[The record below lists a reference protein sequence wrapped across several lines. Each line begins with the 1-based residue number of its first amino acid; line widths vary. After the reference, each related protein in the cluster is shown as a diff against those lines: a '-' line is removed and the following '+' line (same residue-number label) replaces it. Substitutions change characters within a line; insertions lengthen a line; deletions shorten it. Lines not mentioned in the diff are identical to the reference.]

1 MNKALTDISGKE
13 VKSMVS
19 SAVTGA
25 VAVRNTSSGTASK
38 SSNTKSKSSDFKSVM
53 AASISKNTSNAGT
66 GSSDSKLGIADDV
79 KSAKD
84 QNTTDTKNTKADT
97 KNTKADTDAVDKKQN
112 AADTGKADK
121 TDKSKQD
128 NKSDEKVNDAVQNVK
143 DTIKEELDVSDEDI
157 AKAMEVLGITDND
170 LLSVVKVTELV
181 SALTGADS
189 ITLITD
195 DDMSGKLTSVLD
207 AVNTAQEDIADV
219 LNTDVDDAVL
229 VVRTDAVVKKDTD
242 ETVVKNTDSSI
253 TDNQS
258 VSETESLS
266 DVLAAKVTAQ
276 GSSKN
281 EESTGEYTGEH
292 TGEHTGE
299 QNHNTQSYGGVA
311 DSIIQSMKDSFAD
324 IVTEDTSRVSEAD
337 IVNQV
342 IDQIKLSSGRELT
355 SIEVML
361 NPERLGS
368 VNVTVTAKNGIL
380 SAQIAAQNEQ
390 VKTALE
396 NQVTALKEN
405 FQNQGIKVEAVEITV
420 MTHQFEAGQNFGQNE
435 SERKQLE
442 QKINKKLNLSD
453 YMDDEDETVSAQD
466 IRRKDSIQN
475 GNSSVEY
482 MA

>member
-53 AASISKNTSNAGT
+53 AASISKNTSNART

-112 AADTGKADK
+112 TADTGKADK

-207 AVNTAQEDIADV
+207 AVNTAQEDIADM

-253 TDNQS
+253 TDNRS

-266 DVLAAKVTAQ
+266 DVLATKVTAQ

-281 EESTGEYTGEH
+281 EESTGEH

-368 VNVTVTAKNGIL
+368 VHVTVTAKNGIL

-435 SERKQLE
+435 SERKQSE

>member
-19 SAVTGA
+19 SAVMGA
-25 VAVRNTSSGTASK
+25 GAVRNTSSGTASK

-66 GSSDSKLGIADDV
+66 GSSDSKLGIADAV
-79 KSAKD
+79 KTAKD

-97 KNTKADTDAVDKKQN
+97 DVVDKKQN

-121 TDKSKQD
+121 TDNSKQD
-128 NKSDEKVNDAVQNVK
+128 NKSDEKVNDVVQNVK

-207 AVNTAQEDIADV
+207 AVNTAQEDIADM

-258 VSETESLS
+258 VSETESVS
-266 DVLAAKVTAQ
+266 NVLAAKVTAQ
-276 GSSKN
+276 GSSKH
-281 EESTGEYTGEH
+281 EES

-368 VNVTVTAKNGIL
+368 VHVTVTAKNGIL

-435 SERKQLE
+435 SERKQSE

>member
-207 AVNTAQEDIADV
+207 AVNTAQEDIADM

-276 GSSKN
+276 GSSKH
-281 EESTGEYTGEH
+281 EESTGEH

-368 VNVTVTAKNGIL
+368 VHVTVTAKNGIL

-435 SERKQLE
+435 SERKQSE

-466 IRRKDSIQN
+466 IRKKDSIQN

>member
-19 SAVTGA
+19 SAVMGA
-25 VAVRNTSSGTASK
+25 GAVRNTSSGTASK

-66 GSSDSKLGIADDV
+66 GSSDSKLGIADAV
-79 KSAKD
+79 KTAKD

-97 KNTKADTDAVDKKQN
+97 DVVDKKQN
-112 AADTGKADK
+112 AADTGKTDK
-121 TDKSKQD
+121 TDNSKQD
-128 NKSDEKVNDAVQNVK
+128 NKSDEKVNDVVQNVK

-207 AVNTAQEDIADV
+207 AVNTAQEDIADM

-266 DVLAAKVTAQ
+266 NVLAAKVTAQ
-276 GSSKN
+276 GSSKH
-281 EESTGEYTGEH
+281 EES

-368 VNVTVTAKNGIL
+368 VHVTVTAKNGIL

-435 SERKQLE
+435 SERKQSE

>member
-19 SAVTGA
+19 SAVMGA
-25 VAVRNTSSGTASK
+25 GAVRNTSSGTASK

-66 GSSDSKLGIADDV
+66 GSSDSKLGIADAV
-79 KSAKD
+79 KTAKD

-97 KNTKADTDAVDKKQN
+97 DVVDKKQN

-128 NKSDEKVNDAVQNVK
+128 NKSDEKVNDVVQNVK

-170 LLSVVKVTELV
+170 LLSVGKVTELV

-207 AVNTAQEDIADV
+207 AVNTAQEDVADM

-242 ETVVKNTDSSI
+242 ETAVKNTDSSI

-258 VSETESLS
+258 VPETESLS

-276 GSSKN
+276 GSSKH
-281 EESTGEYTGEH
+281 EES

-368 VNVTVTAKNGIL
+368 VHVTVTAKNGIL

-435 SERKQLE
+435 SERKQSE

>member
-19 SAVTGA
+19 SAVMGA
-25 VAVRNTSSGTASK
+25 GAVRNTSSGTASK

-66 GSSDSKLGIADDV
+66 GSSDSKLGIADAV
-79 KSAKD
+79 KTAKD

-97 KNTKADTDAVDKKQN
+97 DVVDKKQN

-128 NKSDEKVNDAVQNVK
+128 NKSDEKVNDVVQNVK

-207 AVNTAQEDIADV
+207 AVNTAQEDVADM

-266 DVLAAKVTAQ
+266 NVLAAKVTAQ
-276 GSSKN
+276 GSSKH
-281 EESTGEYTGEH
+281 EES

-368 VNVTVTAKNGIL
+368 VHVTVTAKNGIL

-435 SERKQLE
+435 SERKQSE

>member
-19 SAVTGA
+19 SAVMGA
-25 VAVRNTSSGTASK
+25 GAVRNTSSGTASK

-66 GSSDSKLGIADDV
+66 GSSDSKLGIADAV
-79 KSAKD
+79 KTAKD
-84 QNTTDTKNTKADT
+84 QNTTDTN
-97 KNTKADTDAVDKKQN
+97 NTKADTDAVDKKQN

-128 NKSDEKVNDAVQNVK
+128 NKSDEKVNDVVQNVK

-207 AVNTAQEDIADV
+207 AVNTAQEDIADM

-229 VVRTDAVVKKDTD
+229 VVRTDTVVKKDTD
-242 ETVVKNTDSSI
+242 ETAVKNTDSSI

-276 GSSKN
+276 GSSKH
-281 EESTGEYTGEH
+281 EES

-368 VNVTVTAKNGIL
+368 VHVTVTAKNGIL

-435 SERKQLE
+435 SERKQSE

>member
-19 SAVTGA
+19 SAVMGA
-25 VAVRNTSSGTASK
+25 GAVRNTSSGTASK

-66 GSSDSKLGIADDV
+66 GSSDSKLGIADAV
-79 KSAKD
+79 KTAKD

-97 KNTKADTDAVDKKQN
+97 DVVDKKQN

-121 TDKSKQD
+121 TDNSKQD
-128 NKSDEKVNDAVQNVK
+128 NKSDEKVNDVVQNVK

-207 AVNTAQEDIADV
+207 AVNTAQEDIADM

-242 ETVVKNTDSSI
+242 ETAVKNTDSSI

-276 GSSKN
+276 GSSKH
-281 EESTGEYTGEH
+281 EES

-368 VNVTVTAKNGIL
+368 VHVTVTAKNGIL

-435 SERKQLE
+435 SERKQSE

>member
-53 AASISKNTSNAGT
+53 ASSISKNTSNAGT

-84 QNTTDTKNTKADT
+84 QNTTDT

-207 AVNTAQEDIADV
+207 AVNTAQEDIADM

-281 EESTGEYTGEH
+281 EESTGEH

-368 VNVTVTAKNGIL
+368 VHVTVTAKNGIL

-435 SERKQLE
+435 SERKQSE

>member
-207 AVNTAQEDIADV
+207 AVNTAQEDIADM

-276 GSSKN
+276 GSSKH
-281 EESTGEYTGEH
+281 EESTGEH

-368 VNVTVTAKNGIL
+368 VHVTVTAKNGIL

-435 SERKQLE
+435 SERKQSE

-453 YMDDEDETVSAQD
+453 YMDDEDETVSTQD

>member
-1 MNKALTDISGKE
+1 
-13 VKSMVS
+13 MVS

-84 QNTTDTKNTKADT
+84 QNTTDT

-207 AVNTAQEDIADV
+207 AVNTAQEDIADM

-276 GSSKN
+276 GSSKH
-281 EESTGEYTGEH
+281 EES

-311 DSIIQSMKDSFAD
+311 DSTIQSMKDSFAD

-368 VNVTVTAKNGIL
+368 VHVTVTAKNGIL

-435 SERKQLE
+435 SERKQSE

>member
-19 SAVTGA
+19 SAVMGA
-25 VAVRNTSSGTASK
+25 GAVRNTSSGTASK

-66 GSSDSKLGIADDV
+66 GSSDSKLGIADAV
-79 KSAKD
+79 KTAKD

-97 KNTKADTDAVDKKQN
+97 DVVDKKQN

-121 TDKSKQD
+121 TDNSKQD
-128 NKSDEKVNDAVQNVK
+128 NKSDEKVNDVVQNVK

-189 ITLITD
+189 ITLITN

-207 AVNTAQEDIADV
+207 AVNTAQEDIADM

-276 GSSKN
+276 GSSKH
-281 EESTGEYTGEH
+281 EES

-368 VNVTVTAKNGIL
+368 VHVTVTAKNGIL

-435 SERKQLE
+435 SERKQSE

>member
-19 SAVTGA
+19 SAVMGA
-25 VAVRNTSSGTASK
+25 GAVRNTSSGTASK

-66 GSSDSKLGIADDV
+66 GSSDSKLGIADAV
-79 KSAKD
+79 KTAKD
-84 QNTTDTKNTKADT
+84 QNTTDTN
-97 KNTKADTDAVDKKQN
+97 NTKADTDAVDKKQN

-128 NKSDEKVNDAVQNVK
+128 NKSDEKVNDVVQNVK

-207 AVNTAQEDIADV
+207 AVNTAQEDIADM

-242 ETVVKNTDSSI
+242 ETAVKNTDSSI

-276 GSSKN
+276 GSSKH
-281 EESTGEYTGEH
+281 EESTGEH

-368 VNVTVTAKNGIL
+368 VHVTVTAKNGIL

-435 SERKQLE
+435 SERKQSE

>member
-1 MNKALTDISGKE
+1 
-13 VKSMVS
+13 MVS

-84 QNTTDTKNTKADT
+84 QNTTDT

-207 AVNTAQEDIADV
+207 AVNTAQEDIADM

-281 EESTGEYTGEH
+281 EES

-368 VNVTVTAKNGIL
+368 VHVTVTAKNGIL

-435 SERKQLE
+435 SERKQSE

>member
-19 SAVTGA
+19 SAVMGA
-25 VAVRNTSSGTASK
+25 GAVRNTSSGTASK

-66 GSSDSKLGIADDV
+66 GSSDSKLGIADAV
-79 KSAKD
+79 KTAKD

-97 KNTKADTDAVDKKQN
+97 DVVDKKQN

-128 NKSDEKVNDAVQNVK
+128 NKSDEKVNDVVQNVK

-207 AVNTAQEDIADV
+207 AVNTAQEDVADM

-242 ETVVKNTDSSI
+242 ETAVKNTDSSI

-258 VSETESLS
+258 VPETESLS

-276 GSSKN
+276 GSSKH
-281 EESTGEYTGEH
+281 EES

-342 IDQIKLSSGRELT
+342 INQIKLSSGRELT

-368 VNVTVTAKNGIL
+368 VHVTVTAKNGIL

-435 SERKQLE
+435 SERKQSE

>member
-19 SAVTGA
+19 SAVMGA
-25 VAVRNTSSGTASK
+25 GAVRNTSSGTASK

-66 GSSDSKLGIADDV
+66 GSSDSKLGIADAV
-79 KSAKD
+79 KTAKD
-84 QNTTDTKNTKADT
+84 QNTTDTN
-97 KNTKADTDAVDKKQN
+97 NTKADTDAVGKKQN

-128 NKSDEKVNDAVQNVK
+128 NKSDEKVNDVVQNVK

-207 AVNTAQEDIADV
+207 AVNTAQEDIADM

-242 ETVVKNTDSSI
+242 ETAVKNTDSSI

-276 GSSKN
+276 GSSKH
-281 EESTGEYTGEH
+281 EES

-368 VNVTVTAKNGIL
+368 VHVTVTAKNGIL

-435 SERKQLE
+435 SERKQSE

>member
-19 SAVTGA
+19 SAVMGA
-25 VAVRNTSSGTASK
+25 GAVRNTSSGTASK

-66 GSSDSKLGIADDV
+66 GSSDSKLGIADAV
-79 KSAKD
+79 KTAKD

-97 KNTKADTDAVDKKQN
+97 DVVDKKQN

-121 TDKSKQD
+121 TDNSKQD
-128 NKSDEKVNDAVQNVK
+128 NKSDEKVNDVVQNVK

-157 AKAMEVLGITDND
+157 VKAMEVLGITDND

-207 AVNTAQEDIADV
+207 AVNTAQEDVADM

-242 ETVVKNTDSSI
+242 ETAVKNTDSSI

-276 GSSKN
+276 GSSKH
-281 EESTGEYTGEH
+281 EESTGEH
-292 TGEHTGE
+292 TDE

-368 VNVTVTAKNGIL
+368 VHVTVTAKNGIL

-435 SERKQLE
+435 SERKQSE

>member
-19 SAVTGA
+19 SAVMGA
-25 VAVRNTSSGTASK
+25 GAVRNTSSGTASK

-66 GSSDSKLGIADDV
+66 GSSDSKLGIADAV
-79 KSAKD
+79 KTAKD

-97 KNTKADTDAVDKKQN
+97 DVVDKKQN

-128 NKSDEKVNDAVQNVK
+128 NKSDEKVNDVVQNVK

-207 AVNTAQEDIADV
+207 AVNTAQEDIADM

-266 DVLAAKVTAQ
+266 NVLAAKVTAQ
-276 GSSKN
+276 GSSKH
-281 EESTGEYTGEH
+281 EES

-368 VNVTVTAKNGIL
+368 VHVTVTAKNGIF

-435 SERKQLE
+435 SERKQSE

>member
-1 MNKALTDISGKE
+1 
-13 VKSMVS
+13 MVS
-19 SAVTGA
+19 SAVMGA
-25 VAVRNTSSGTASK
+25 GAVRNTSSGTASK

-66 GSSDSKLGIADDV
+66 GSSDSKLGIADAV
-79 KSAKD
+79 KTAKD

-97 KNTKADTDAVDKKQN
+97 DVVDKKQN

-121 TDKSKQD
+121 TDNSKQD
-128 NKSDEKVNDAVQNVK
+128 NKSDEKVNDVVQNVK

-207 AVNTAQEDIADV
+207 AVNTAQEDVADM
-219 LNTDVDDAVL
+219 LNTAVDDAVL

-242 ETVVKNTDSSI
+242 ETAVKNTDSSI

-276 GSSKN
+276 GSSKH
-281 EESTGEYTGEH
+281 EES

-361 NPERLGS
+361 KPERLGS
-368 VNVTVTAKNGIL
+368 VHVTVTAKNGIL

-435 SERKQLE
+435 SERKQSE

>member
-19 SAVTGA
+19 SAVMGA
-25 VAVRNTSSGTASK
+25 GAVRNTSSGTASK

-66 GSSDSKLGIADDV
+66 GSSDSKLGIADAV
-79 KSAKD
+79 KTAKD
-84 QNTTDTKNTKADT
+84 QNTTDTN
-97 KNTKADTDAVDKKQN
+97 NTKADTDAVDKKQN

-128 NKSDEKVNDAVQNVK
+128 NKSDEKVNDVVQNVK

-207 AVNTAQEDIADV
+207 AVNTAQEDIADM
-219 LNTDVDDAVL
+219 LNTDVDDTVL

-242 ETVVKNTDSSI
+242 ETAVKNTDSSI

-276 GSSKN
+276 GSSKH
-281 EESTGEYTGEH
+281 EES

-368 VNVTVTAKNGIL
+368 VHVTVTAKNGIL

-435 SERKQLE
+435 SERKQSE

>member
-1 MNKALTDISGKE
+1 
-13 VKSMVS
+13 MVS

-207 AVNTAQEDIADV
+207 AVNTAQEDIADM

-276 GSSKN
+276 GSSKH
-281 EESTGEYTGEH
+281 EESTGEH

-368 VNVTVTAKNGIL
+368 VHVTVTAKNGIL

-435 SERKQLE
+435 SERKQSE

-453 YMDDEDETVSAQD
+453 YMDDEGETVSAQD

>member
-84 QNTTDTKNTKADT
+84 QNTTDT

-207 AVNTAQEDIADV
+207 AVNTAQVDIADM

-276 GSSKN
+276 GSSKH
-281 EESTGEYTGEH
+281 EESTGEH

-368 VNVTVTAKNGIL
+368 VHVTVTAKNGIL

-435 SERKQLE
+435 SERKQSE

>member
-84 QNTTDTKNTKADT
+84 QNTTDT

-207 AVNTAQEDIADV
+207 AVNTAQEDIADM

-276 GSSKN
+276 GSSKH
-281 EESTGEYTGEH
+281 EESTGEH

-368 VNVTVTAKNGIL
+368 VHVMVTAKNGIL

-405 FQNQGIKVEAVEITV
+405 FQNQGIKVDAVEITV

-435 SERKQLE
+435 SERKQSE

>member
-1 MNKALTDISGKE
+1 VNKALTDISGKE

-112 AADTGKADK
+112 TADTGKADK

-207 AVNTAQEDIADV
+207 AVNTAQEDIADM

-281 EESTGEYTGEH
+281 EESTGEH

-368 VNVTVTAKNGIL
+368 VHVTVTAKNGIL
-380 SAQIAAQNEQ
+380 SAQIATQNEQ

-435 SERKQLE
+435 SERKQSE

>member
-1 MNKALTDISGKE
+1 VNKALTDISGKE

-207 AVNTAQEDIADV
+207 AVNTAQEDIADM

-281 EESTGEYTGEH
+281 EES

-368 VNVTVTAKNGIL
+368 VHVTVTAKNGIL

-435 SERKQLE
+435 SERKQSE

>member
-19 SAVTGA
+19 SAVMGA
-25 VAVRNTSSGTASK
+25 GAVRNTSSGTASK

-66 GSSDSKLGIADDV
+66 GSSDSKLGIADAV
-79 KSAKD
+79 KTAKS
-84 QNTTDTKNTKADT
+84 QNTTDT

-112 AADTGKADK
+112 VADTGKADK

-207 AVNTAQEDIADV
+207 AVNTAQEDIADM

-276 GSSKN
+276 GSSKH
-281 EESTGEYTGEH
+281 EESTGEH

-311 DSIIQSMKDSFAD
+311 DSIIQSMKDSFVD

-368 VNVTVTAKNGIL
+368 VHVTVTAKNGIL

-435 SERKQLE
+435 SERKQSE

-453 YMDDEDETVSAQD
+453 YMDDEDETVSTQD

>member
-19 SAVTGA
+19 SAVMGA
-25 VAVRNTSSGTASK
+25 GAVRNTSSGTASK

-66 GSSDSKLGIADDV
+66 GSSDSKLGIADAV
-79 KSAKD
+79 KTAKD

-97 KNTKADTDAVDKKQN
+97 DVVDKKQN

-121 TDKSKQD
+121 TDNSKQD
-128 NKSDEKVNDAVQNVK
+128 NKSDEKVNDVVQNVK

-207 AVNTAQEDIADV
+207 AVNTAQEDVADM

-229 VVRTDAVVKKDTD
+229 VIRTDAVVKKDTD
-242 ETVVKNTDSSI
+242 ETAVKNTDSSI

-276 GSSKN
+276 GSSKH
-281 EESTGEYTGEH
+281 EES

-368 VNVTVTAKNGIL
+368 VHVTVTAKNGIL

-435 SERKQLE
+435 SERKQSE